1 MVIVITLLIM
11 IFLQG
16 QGILGSRLSMKWQ
29 PRACVRCK
37 VMNDRCSGDQCRKV
51 AGRGGVRA
59 AVGECDGLSGGRA
72 ADVQEHEL

>member
-1 MVIVITLLIM
+1 MM
-11 IFLQG
+11 W
-16 QGILGSRLSMKWQ
+16 R

-59 AVGECDGLSGGRA
+59 AVGECDGRAGRPA
-72 ADVQEHEL
+72 AMFKNMNNEREAIEI

>member
-1 MVIVITLLIM
+1 
-11 IFLQG
+11 
-16 QGILGSRLSMKWQ
+16 MKWR

-59 AVGECDGLSGGRA
+59 AVGECDGRAGRPA
-72 ADVQEHEL
+72 ADVQEHEQ

>member
-16 QGILGSRLSMKWQ
+16 QGILGSRLSMKWR

-51 AGRGGVRA
+51 
-59 AVGECDGLSGGRA
+59 ECDGQAGRPA
-72 ADVQEHEL
+72 ADVQEHEQ